1 MDVTQLP
8 FNRLIGLEPVAAD
21 GGLLVSL
28 PDGPQYTNHLGTV
41 HASALLAVAEAGSG
55 AFLLGRLGD
64 AARFIPVVRRLEAK
78 FRRPASGR
86 VSARA
91 AATDEL
97 VARWAS
103 DLAGRGRVTA
113 AVPVEVVDAAG
124 TVVLSATVEWF
135 IARRN
140 PEGLE
145 SQEDADRT
153 GAE

>member
-91 AATDEL
+91 AVEPAE
-97 VARWAS
+97 VARWAAE
-103 DLAGRGRVTA
+103 LAARGRVSA
-113 AVPVEVVDAAG
+113 LVPIEVVDTAG
-124 TVVLSATVEWF
+124 VVVLTATVEWF
-135 IARRN
+135 IARG
-140 PEGLE
+140 P
-145 SQEDADRT
+145 
-153 GAE
+153 